1 MHDPSS
7 LSRWLA
13 ACAVALT
20 AVACG
25 DASRPDP
32 AASAPPPAVTVVK
45 VVAEDIRPSAS
56 FTGRVEA
63 QDKVELRARVDG
75 FLEKRLFT
83 EGATVKEDELLFVIE
98 KGLYQAA
105 VEDAQAN
112 VEKAEATLQLADLEV
127 ERQTDLHK
135 KNVASK
141 AKLDEVTAKQGEA
154 RGALLAAK
162 AQLDK
167 AQLQLSYTDI
177 RAPLAGRISRATVSV
192 GNFVG
197 PSSGTLATIVRQDP
211 IYVSFPV
218 TQREV
223 LEFRKTNTRAAEQEI
238 FLRLADGSRYPLAG
252 KIDYV
257 GVTVNPGT
265 DTVQVRAVFPNPDR
279 LLVDGQLVS
288 VVAEA
293 SKGETALLVPS
304 QALQL
309 DQSGTFVL
317 VVGKDNK
324 VEVRRIDVGESKG
337 IRVVVTK
344 GLAAGE
350 LVITE
355 GIQKVRPGQVVQ
367 PSEAQPGV

>member
-1 MHDPSS
+1 
-7 LSRWLA
+7 
-13 ACAVALT
+13 
-20 AVACG
+20 
-25 DASRPDP
+25 
-32 AASAPPPAVTVVK
+32 VVS
-45 VVAEDIRPSAS
+45 EDIRPASS
-56 FTGRVEA
+56 FTGRIEA

-83 EGATVKEDELLFVIE
+83 EGANVKEGELLFVIE
-98 KGLYQAA
+98 KGLYQAEVDA
-105 VEDAQAN
+105 AQAN

-127 ERQTDLHK
+127 ERQADLFK

-162 AQLDK
+162 AQLEK
-167 AQLQLSYTDI
+167 AKLQLSYTDI
-177 RAPLAGRISRATVSV
+177 SAPLAGRISRAAVSV
-192 GNFVG
+192 GNYVG
-197 PSSGTLATIVRQDP
+197 PSSGVLATIVRQDP
-211 IYVSFPV
+211 IYVTFPV

-223 LEFRKTNTRAAEQEI
+223 LEFRKTNTSAAEQEI
-238 FLRLADGSRYPLAG
+238 FLRLADGSRYPIAG
-252 KIDYV
+252 KIDFL

-265 DTVQVRAVFPNPDR
+265 DTVQVRAVFANPDR
-279 LLVDGQLVS
+279 ILIDGQLVS
-288 VVAEA
+288 VIAEA
-293 SKGETALLVPS
+293 SKGETALLVPT

-324 VEVRRIDVGESKG
+324 VEVRRIELGESKG
-337 IRVVVTK
+337 TRIVVTK

-367 PSEAQPGV
+367 PSEALPGV